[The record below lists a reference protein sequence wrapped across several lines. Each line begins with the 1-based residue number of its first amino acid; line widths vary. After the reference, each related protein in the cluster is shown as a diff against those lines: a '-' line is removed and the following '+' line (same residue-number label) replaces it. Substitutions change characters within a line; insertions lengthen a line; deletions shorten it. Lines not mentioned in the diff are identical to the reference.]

1 MHFFSILSLLRSR
14 PSVVINVFQN
24 NFHVGHYLLICD
36 IPHFTPKAFVVA
48 VSLFYSVCHFTHTH
62 SHLVLFFSFPIWN
75 SLVDRCFTHAE
86 RVAFVNHFGRLFV
99 SLFQDLK
106 KKKNENMDVDIAWE
120 ECVGDLPLD
129 TKNLPPLNA
138 LSSTC
143 SSQLPAIDLLELLT
157 YDHNNPDSGSARS
170 PMAHEKLSHM
180 CTTPPQETL
189 SNVSPITQ
197 SPPSSSFSDFLT
209 PMNEVCKTPSES
221 SSAEHGNTTLPTS
234 LSPTQ
239 SPPPSP
245 FQTAQAGSN
254 KKPKVKNNRSSRKVL
269 GDESLQP
276 APLLTDQSQLVL
288 ELSTRLA
295 SAGAE
300 ATALRKRVAALSS
313 ENRSLRAALDHAN
326 ARLIAVAQAASAP
339 PAPTTTTGATTT
351 TTTVATNPNCHTGQ
365 QPVMLGL
372 AHLTTTTTDMT
383 NHIANALTISDNSID
398 DNPRDRKKRKR
409 MTGAATT
416 MACVMFMW
424 GALIASPTWLTGNSS
439 ASRTQ
444 PNLPAVW
451 KGDATLPNV
460 PVPSVPRVDRV
471 RQSWQ
476 PNCMR
481 VLKQLP
487 DGSESAKVLKPE
499 PMLVAHVNDDDD
511 DDESQHNH
519 DGLTTVNKMM
529 VDVTEDKAAANVV
542 ANSDLTDPRHP
553 LYSYVLC
560 RDAQLAMDNLKACT
574 SKMQNGQ
581 ACGEPHTISLILP
594 AKAAG
599 LDDDENKTRQGQ
611 PALAEVQCSIISVAK
626 IPVDANSVDGSSSSS
641 PVSSSPSD
649 PTLSTSSASIHS
661 ASRGRIIATVPET
674 HTVIADH

>member
-1 MHFFSILSLLRSR
+1 
-14 PSVVINVFQN
+14 
-24 NFHVGHYLLICD
+24 
-36 IPHFTPKAFVVA
+36 
-48 VSLFYSVCHFTHTH
+48 
-62 SHLVLFFSFPIWN
+62 
-75 SLVDRCFTHAE
+75 
-86 RVAFVNHFGRLFV
+86 
-99 SLFQDLK
+99 
-106 KKKNENMDVDIAWE
+106 MDVDIAWE

-143 SSQLPAIDLLELLT
+143 STQLPAIDLLELLT
-157 YDHNNPDSGSARS
+157 YDHNNADPGSVRS
-170 PMAHEKLSHM
+170 PIAHEKLSPM
-180 CTTPPQETL
+180 CTTPPQETF

-197 SPPSSSFSDFLT
+197 SPPSSTFSDFLA
-209 PMNEVCKTPSES
+209 PMNPECKTCSES
-221 SSAEHGNTTLPTS
+221 SSAEHGNTTMPTS

-245 FQTAQAGSN
+245 FQKTQDAPNKNKN
-254 KKPKVKNNRSSRKVL
+254 KKIKGKNDRSKRQVS
-269 GDESLQP
+269 DEHSSLQQT
-276 APLLTDQSQLVL
+276 PLLTDQSQLVL

-339 PAPTTTTGATTT
+339 PVTTTTTTGATTT
-351 TTTVATNPNCHTGQ
+351 ATTITTNPNCQNTQQLHQHQHQ

-372 AHLTTTTTDMT
+372 AHLTTRTADMT
-383 NHIANALTISDNSID
+383 NHIANALTISDHCID

-424 GALIASPTWLTGNSS
+424 GALIASPAWLTGDSS

-444 PNLPAVW
+444 SNLPAVW

-460 PVPSVPRVDRV
+460 PVPSVRRLDRD

-481 VLKQLP
+481 VLEQLP

-511 DDESQHNH
+511 IDDSQQNH

-574 SKMQNGQ
+574 SKMQNGEP
-581 ACGEPHTISLILP
+581 CGEPHTISLILP

-599 LDDDENKTRQGQ
+599 LDDDENKTRQGQQ

-641 PVSSSPSD
+641 PVSASPSD
-649 PTLSTSSASIHS
+649 STLSTLSASGRS